1 MGREELMRCLF
12 FMLLRG
18 LGVASLLVLATT
30 ASAAGVACPPACK
43 GQTLNTPNFSHQ
55 DLVNANFEGA
65 TIVGGVFIRANLT
78 GANFNNAIF
87 KDVPGH
93 PTQTPDFT
101 FANLTNATFAG
112 ATFAAPTYFTYA
124 TLTCA
129 DFSQTNLANG
139 NPVFG
144 DEPLIYAYDRAKPD
158 GCRMKFQG
166 TTMNC
171 EFIDDWRN
179 FDLTGAN
186 VGACLT
192 QFAGRD
198 FSYAMMAQVS
208 FRGAYLAGVN
218 FSHAQ
223 LQNAN
228 LSKANLT
235 GANMGNVFLSTGD
248 NGAAAATLESA
259 HLKNVNLSNAQLSGV
274 NFTNANF
281 YGTTTANSSQCVIS
295 KGFAQECATAKGAT
309 ITGTSFTGAYLY
321 GVDFTN
327 ATIKGANFAGAVLT
341 GANFAGATIAG
352 YPGSGAATLFSQAHL
367 QGTNLSTTLTGVDM
381 TDAFLDF
388 GSGGNGLAI
397 MLSGS
402 LHNVFACGPL
412 PCAPATGSD
421 VCVAATYNLPTSV
434 PAANQT
440 IICPDGTT
448 GNCGA
453 AGAAGWK
460 SSLSLKIGTAGN
472 GTPQGWYQ
480 YWPATYTPK
489 ANSADVCNG
498 VQNQPPVFP
507 W

>member
-1 MGREELMRCLF
+1 MPCLLLPLVRGLVVATM
-12 FMLLRG
+12 FML
-18 LGVASLLVLATT
+18 AMT
-30 ASAAGVACPPACK
+30 AGAADVACPPACK
-43 GQTLNTPNFSHQ
+43 GQTLTTPNFSHQ
-55 DLVNANFEGA
+55 DLANADFEGA
-65 TIVGGVFIRANLT
+65 TIVGGVFIRANLA
-78 GANFNNAIF
+78 GAKFTNARF
-87 KDVPGH
+87 QGVESH

-101 FANLTNATFAG
+101 FANLTNATFVG
-112 ATFAAPTYFTYA
+112 ATFSAPTYFTYA

-139 NPVFG
+139 NAVFG
-144 DEPLIYAYDRAKPD
+144 DEPLIYTYDRDKPD
-158 GCRMKFQG
+158 ACRIKFQA

-171 EFIDDWRN
+171 EFINDWRN
-179 FDLTGAN
+179 FDLGGAN
-186 VGACLT
+186 VRACLRLL
-192 QFAGRD
+192 AKRD
-198 FSYAMMAQVS
+198 FSYAMMPRVDFS
-208 FRGAYLAGVN
+208 GAYLAGVN

-223 LQNAN
+223 MHGAN
-228 LSKANLT
+228 LSRANLT
-235 GANMGNVFLSTGD
+235 GANMGNVFLSTGA
-248 NGAAAATLESA
+248 NGTGAAILESA
-259 HLKNVNLSNAQLSGV
+259 HLKNVNLSKAQLSGV

-281 YGTTTANSSQCVIS
+281 YGTNAANSSQCAIV

-321 GVDFTN
+321 GVEFTN
-327 ATIKGANFAGAVLT
+327 AHIKGATFTGAVLT
-341 GANFAGATIAG
+341 GANFAGATVEG

-367 QGTNLSTTLTGVDM
+367 QGTNLATTMTGVDM

-402 LHNVFACGPL
+402 LHNAFACGPS

-434 PAANQT
+434 PAGNAT

-448 GNCGA
+448 GNCGV

-480 YWPATYTPK
+480 FWPASYTPQ
-489 ANSADVCNG
+489 ANSKDVCNG
-498 VQNQPPVFP
+498 AQNQPPVFP